1 MGNGQLRHYT
11 NSMKQKRLL
20 IALIAGLMAS
30 ATVGNAFAQGQFR
43 TIGSIAFSYY
53 SDQRYGLD
61 WEEVFIAPLP
71 AGYYLVAAATGV
83 NTSFSDQT
91 GGRLGLAF
99 DLPGAYYGE
108 GSYALEYDWRQS
120 SFLHVAYLAASY
132 ESAPALASLSFTG
145 EFTETSAGGILSPAL
160 RYTLIPELSLSTT
173 LFVAFHRYDPD
184 ERYFNFAI
192 LGSGEYALAPGI
204 LLSLGGT
211 FSTVYEPTNQ
221 HEKWSILGGVNV
233 KPSSLI
239 SLKSQLEYANAM
251 RAEVNPHEILSIRL
265 VVDVKFRARE

>member
-1 MGNGQLRHYT
+1 
-11 NSMKQKRLL
+11 MKQKRRLIGLITILL
-20 IALIAGLMAS
+20 ALAA
-30 ATVGNAFAQGQFR
+30 VGDAFGQGQFR

-61 WEEVFIAPLP
+61 WEDVFIAPLP
-71 AGYYLVAAATGV
+71 KGFYLVAAASGV

-108 GSYALEYDWRQS
+108 GSYALEYDWRENS
-120 SFLHVAYLAASY
+120 LLHTAYLSASY

-160 RYTLIPELSLSTT
+160 RYTLFPELTLGTT
-173 LFVAFHRYDPD
+173 LFVAFHRYEPD
-184 ERYFNFAI
+184 ERYFNFAV

-211 FSTVYEPTNQ
+211 FGTVYEPTNQ
-221 HEKWSILGGVNV
+221 HEKWSILGGISV
-233 KPSSLI
+233 KPSPLVSLR
-239 SLKSQLEYANAM
+239 SQLEYANAM
-251 RAEVNPHEILSIRL
+251 RAEINPHEILSIRL

>member
-1 MGNGQLRHYT
+1 M
-11 NSMKQKRLL
+11 
-20 IALIAGLMAS
+20 IALIAVFLALS
-30 ATVGNAFAQGQFR
+30 AAGTAFGQGQFR

-61 WEEVFIAPLP
+61 WEDVFIAPLP
-71 AGYYLVAAATGV
+71 AGFYLVAAASGV

-108 GSYALEYDWRQS
+108 SSYALKYDWREN
-120 SFLHVAYLAASY
+120 SFLHTAYLSASY
-132 ESAPALASLSFTG
+132 ESEPALASISLTG
-145 EFTETSAGGILSPAL
+145 EFSASSMGGVLSPAL
-160 RYTLIPELSLSTT
+160 RYTVVPELTLSTT
-173 LFVAFHRYDPD
+173 LFVAFHHYEPD
-184 ERYFNFAI
+184 EQFFNVAV

-204 LLSLGGT
+204 LLALGGT

-221 HEKWSILGGVNV
+221 YEKWSILGGITV
-233 KPSSLI
+233 KPSALL

-251 RAEVNPHEILSIRL
+251 KAEINPHEIVSIRL
-265 VVDVKFRARE
+265 VADVKFRSKD

>member
-1 MGNGQLRHYT
+1 
-11 NSMKQKRLL
+11 MKQKKLFT
-20 IALIAGLMAS
+20 ALIAILVSLAAAS
-30 ATVGNAFAQGQFR
+30 NAFGQGQFR

-61 WEEVFIAPLP
+61 WEDVFIAPLP
-71 AGYYLVAAATGV
+71 KGFYLVAAATGV

-108 GSYALEYDWRQS
+108 GSYALEYDWRES
-120 SFLHVAYLAASY
+120 SFLHTAYLSASY

-145 EFTETSAGGILSPAL
+145 EFSEDSAGAILSPAL
-160 RYTLIPELSLSTT
+160 RYTLFPELTLSTT
-173 LFVAFHRYDPD
+173 LFVAFHHYEPD
-184 ERYFNFAI
+184 ERYFNFAA
-192 LGSGEYALAPGI
+192 LAGGEYELAPGI

-221 HEKWSILGGVNV
+221 HEKWSILGGISV

-251 RAEVNPHEILSIRL
+251 RADINPHEILSIRL